1 MSSSNWSVTMIKST
15 KNHNGYNG
23 LVICPGG
30 KQICFFSY
38 LELAYL
44 AVVLTVIGTFA
55 IRYFATH

>member
-1 MSSSNWSVTMIKST
+1 MIKST
-15 KNHNGYNG
+15 KNHNGYKG